1 MRIFITGGTGYLG
14 QVLVRMALHQGWQ
27 VAASYHSQQ
36 PPADDAVAW
45 MPLDLRDEA
54 GINAAFA
61 VFQPELVMHTAYR
74 LRDPDLM
81 EVTGEG
87 AGRVARAAQAVGAR
101 LLHMSSDALFDGERK
116 TAYTESDPPSPITPY
131 GEAKARAE
139 ALVNAAHPQAII
151 VRTSLIY
158 GFAPLDPH
166 TRFILAI
173 AEGQSDERLFTD
185 EYRCPIWVEELG
197 AALIEVVKSDFMG
210 LINIAG
216 AERLSRYEFGVLL
229 ARYWGRDPQRLRQG
243 LSIENAT
250 RRPRNCVLD
259 SGLARSLFSTPLR
272 GVSEV
277 LAQRKQE
284 DRYEPNAGSSSG
296 ADR

>member
-14 QVLVRMALHQGWQ
+14 GVLVRLAQAQGWQ
-27 VAASYHSQQ
+27 VGASYHGQE
-36 PPADDAVAW
+36 PPADTTVAW
-45 MPLDLRDEA
+45 SRFDLREGEA
-54 GINAAFA
+54 IEAALA
-61 VFQPELVMHTAYR
+61 AFQPELVIHTAYR
-74 LRDPDLM
+74 LREPDLM
-81 EVTGEG
+81 AVTGEG
-87 AGRVARAAQAVGAR
+87 AGRVARVAKALGAR

-116 TAYTESDPPSPITPY
+116 TAYTEADPPNPITPY

-139 ALVNAAHPQAII
+139 ALVSAAHPQAII

-166 TRFILAI
+166 TRFILSI
-173 AEGQSDERLFTD
+173 ADGESDERLFTD

-197 AALIEVVKSDFMG
+197 AALIELVQQEWSGV
-210 LINIAG
+210 INIAG

-243 LSIENAT
+243 LSIESAT

-259 SGLARSLFSTPLR
+259 SSLARSMLQVPLR
-272 GVSEV
+272 GVSDV
-277 LAQRKQE
+277 LAER
-284 DRYEPNAGSSSG
+284 AGGSP
-296 ADR
+296 

>member
-1 MRIFITGGTGYLG
+1 MRVFITGGTGYLG
-14 QVLVRMALHQGWQ
+14 GVLIRLARAKSWQ
-27 VAASYHSQQ
+27 VGASYYAQEPSAHEG
-36 PPADDAVAW
+36 VAW
-45 MPLDLRDEA
+45 SRFDLRE
-54 GINAAFA
+54 GSEIETTLAA
-61 VFQPELVMHTAYR
+61 FQPELVIHTAYR

-81 EVTGEG
+81 AVTGEG
-87 AGRVARAAQAVGAR
+87 AGRVARAARAVGAR
-101 LLHMSSDALFDGERK
+101 LVHLSSDALFDGERK
-116 TAYTESDPPSPITPY
+116 TAYTEADPPSPITPY

-139 ALVNAAHPQAII
+139 ALVSAAHPQATI

-166 TRFILAI
+166 TRFVLSI
-173 AEGQSDERLFTD
+173 ADGESNERLFTD

-197 AALIEVVKSDFMG
+197 AALIELVQGEWSG

-243 LSIENAT
+243 LSIESAT

-259 SGLARSLFSTPLR
+259 SSLARSVLQTPLR
-272 GVSEV
+272 GVSDV
-277 LAQRKQE
+277 LAER
-284 DRYEPNAGSSSG
+284 AGGSL
-296 ADR
+296 